1 MAPKST
7 AKLNV
12 ILGKSPGET
21 LRKFGHN
28 AYGLEAQRDACKRV
42 FDRKY
47 GKGKWRVAQWHIRD
61 VSARRSRHW
70 PKILNK
76 IIDITFAQ
84 GATHATSIVS
94 RMLSNKEDIVMVEGL
109 EHAIKMIHDILT
121 STYHDGCAT

>member
-70 PKILNK
+70 PKTLKK
-76 IIDITFAQ
+76 IIDTTFAQ
-84 GATHATSIVS
+84 GATLATSTVC
-94 RMLSNKEDIVMVEGL
+94 RMLRNKKDLIMVGGGWFEQ
-109 EHAIKMIHDILT
+109 AIKMIHNITT
-121 STYHDGCAT
+121 STYHD